1 MSIITISRSSRNGG
15 MTIAHE
21 LARRLGFPCVSFE
34 DLCQEV
40 TKFAGFTKT
49 VVEAAFTDPASLAEN
64 HGKRI
69 ALLNTLRAAL
79 VKLSQNGNAVYH
91 GFAGHL
97 LLANVSNILRVRLIA
112 SVEYRIHEEMKI
124 KGVSH
129 DRAVSLIKQ
138 EDEESAIWS
147 RILYGVDVDD
157 PSLFDV
163 SLSLNTISAEDAVNV
178 LVQMSLLDAFIPSAT
193 SQREFGDLRL
203 GSDVWME
210 LNMDPRTHAAS
221 VMTVA
226 NLGRVTVYGYADSEK
241 TLHAIPAVAKMVKG
255 VCEVTCNVDLM
266 PTCYLCQ

>member
-1 MSIITISRSSRNGG
+1 

-21 LARRLGFPCVSFE
+21 LARRLGSPCVSFE

-40 TKFAGFTKT
+40 TKFEGFTKT

-79 VKLSQNGNAVYH
+79 VNLSQNGNAVYH

-112 SVEYRIHEEMKI
+112 SVDYRIHEEMKV

-129 DRAVSLIKQ
+129 DQAVSLIKR

-147 RILYGVDVDD
+147 RILYGVDMDD

-163 SLSLNTISAEDAVNV
+163 SLSLNTISPEDAVNV
-178 LVQMSLLDAFIPSAT
+178 LVQMSLFDAFIPSET
-193 SQREFGDLRL
+193 SQREFGDLQL
-203 GSDVWME
+203 GSDVWTE

-221 VMTVA
+221 VMVVA
-226 NLGRVTVYGYADSEK
+226 NLGHVTVYGFADSEK
-241 TLHAIPAVAKMVKG
+241 TLDAIPAVAKMVKG
-255 VCEVTCNVDLM
+255 VSEVTCNVDLM
-266 PTCYLCQ
+266 PTCFLYQ